1 MNLYKEKILVTKDNQ
16 LSATL
21 ILPLKFP
28 INFLVAACKN
38 SLGIEFKYL
47 FDVFY
52 CQLTFLFIK
61 NITEILLSGT
71 TLLISTKHVTICQ
84 SIYK

>member
-61 NITEILLSGT
+61 LLLKSSFQEP
-71 TLLISTKHVTICQ
+71 LC
-84 SIYK
+84 